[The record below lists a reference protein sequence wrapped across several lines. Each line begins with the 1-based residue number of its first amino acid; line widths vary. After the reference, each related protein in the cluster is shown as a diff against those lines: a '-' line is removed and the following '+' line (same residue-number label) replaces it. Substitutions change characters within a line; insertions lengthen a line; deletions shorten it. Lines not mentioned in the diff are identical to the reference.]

1 MYKIMV
7 KQQRITV
14 FITEFERGQYFTIL
28 VDF

>member
-1 MYKIMV
+1 MV